1 MASYFDDIL
10 LILLVSGII
19 AVFGVWPALRGIRSK
34 RASQG
39 KPPRRLWHW
48 LPITLIVAVLLC
60 SGVRLSFLPAAVDRA
75 IGNYDAGEYYDAY
88 KAFDNQSGWLAPVP
102 WRLKYNAGTALLADG
117 LEGDGY
123 MYGAQDRFADAY
135 ELAVD
140 QSATVRCMIV
150 TNWAIAAEA
159 GGDYWTEVAEETAA
173 EREEVIAELD
183 KKAAGE
189 PYDEDVVTDYEG
201 DQIDPDE
208 LLSRTDS
215 YYSIAERDYVEAQAV
230 LAFPDC
236 EEAESQESEEGDGES
251 DQQQQD
257 ESESDED
264 QQDESASDEQE
275 SEQDSAPA
283 QQRSE
288 ASERNAEKEQSAREA
303 QSDYVEEPE
312 PEGEPQD
319 PEEQRQAELE
329 KRTGQGREDAEVAEY
344 EQVERE
350 RGSGE
355 GGVSTDP
362 GEDDGD
368 GDGEGDGTGGG
379 AQRNW

>member
-1 MASYFDDIL
+1 MASYIDDIL

-19 AVFGVWPALRGIRSK
+19 AAFGVWPALRGIRRN
-34 RASQG
+34 RANKG
-39 KPPRRLWHW
+39 KPPRRMWHW
-48 LPITLIVAVLLC
+48 LPITMIVAVLLC

-75 IGNYDAGEYYDAY
+75 IGDYDAGEHYDAH
-88 KAFDNQSGWLAPVP
+88 KAFDDQSGWLAPVP
-102 WRLKYNAGTALLADG
+102 WRLKYNAGTALLAYG

-123 MYGAQDRFADAY
+123 MYGAQDRFAEAY

-140 QSATVRCMIV
+140 QPATVRCMIV
-150 TNWAIAAEA
+150 TNWAIAAET
-159 GGDYWTEVAEETAA
+159 GGDYWTEAAEETAA

-183 KKAAGE
+183 KKTAGE
-189 PYDEDVVTDYEG
+189 PYDEDVVTDYNG
-201 DQIDPDE
+201 DPIDPGE
-208 LLSRTDS
+208 LLDRIDS
-215 YYSIAERDYVEAQAV
+215 YYSIAERDFVEAQAV

-236 EEAESQESEEGDGES
+236 EEAAAEESEEGDGES
-251 DQQQQD
+251 EQEQQD
-257 ESESDED
+257 ESESDQE
-264 QQDESASDEQE
+264 QQDEEAA
-275 SEQDSAPA
+275 EQDSASA
-283 QQRSE
+283 QQRAE

-312 PEGEPQD
+312 AKGEPQD
-319 PEEQRQAELE
+319 PEKQRQAELE

-350 RGSGE
+350 RGAGE
-355 GGVSTDP
+355 GGSSTDP
-362 GEDDGD
+362 GADDGDGD